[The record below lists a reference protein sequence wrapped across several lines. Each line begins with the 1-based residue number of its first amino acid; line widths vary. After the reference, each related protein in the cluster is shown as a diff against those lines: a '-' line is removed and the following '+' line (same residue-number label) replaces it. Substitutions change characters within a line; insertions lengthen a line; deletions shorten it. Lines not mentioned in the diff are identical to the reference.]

1 METSALGN
9 HMLGVVL
16 AALAQASAQA
26 GNRSQHYAPEN
37 VERDG
42 RHRHCADDEQCPE
55 ECIVGAELG

>member
-1 METSALGN
+1 
-9 HMLGVVL
+9 MLGVVL